1 MTQQEQVLDFKH
13 SSATRSL
20 FIKVPEITA
29 FFWIIKVLSTTV
41 GETFADYLNSNL
53 GLGLTGTSL
62 VMTIALVVLLVAQFK
77 MRKYVPATYWGS
89 VVLMSVTGTLLTDNL
104 TDNLGVSLM
113 VSSGVFF
120 VLLCIAFI
128 LWKRTEETL
137 SIHSI
142 DTNRR
147 EGFYWA
153 IILLTFALGTATGDL
168 VAERFSIGYGN
179 SFLLFAG
186 IIAVISLAWRAKI
199 FGSIATFWFTYILT
213 RPLGASIG
221 DFLSQTK
228 KGGGIGLGT
237 TKTSLIFLSVILSLV
252 VYLSITKKD
261 QIKRVF

>member
-1 MTQQEQVLDFKH
+1 MTSQAQALNVSH

-41 GETFADYLNSNL
+41 GETFADFLNSNL

-62 VMTIALVVLLVAQFK
+62 VMTAGLVGILIVQFK
-77 MRKYVPATYWGS
+77 MSRYVPSTYWGS
-89 VVLMSVTGTLLTDNL
+89 VVLMSVAGTLLTDNL

-113 VSSGVFF
+113 ISSAVFF

-128 LWKRTEETL
+128 LWQRTENTL

-147 EGFYWA
+147 EAFYWA
-153 IILLTFALGTATGDL
+153 VILLTFALGTATGDL

-186 IIAVISLAWRAKI
+186 LIALISFAWKAKLL
-199 FGSIATFWFTYILT
+199 GSIASFWFTYILT
-213 RPLGASIG
+213 RPLGASLG
-221 DFLSQTK
+221 DFLSQDRK
-228 KGGGIGLGT
+228 IGGVGLGT
-237 TKTSLIFLSVILSLV
+237 TKTSLIFLSVILALV
-252 VYLSITKKD
+252 VYLTITKKD
-261 QIKRVF
+261 QIKKAF